1 MINEKLNQAVHILK
15 EKDIDVWITYVRET
29 ASTPDPVLDLIL
41 GTHVVWPSA
50 FILTK
55 AGEKI
60 AIVGSLDVQNVK
72 DHADYEVVGYVDSIR
87 PSLLKLLTR
96 INPLR
101 IALNFSQNDVMAD
114 GLSHGLYLNL
124 MEMLKETPFHSRLES
139 SESLVAALRGRKSET
154 EIENIKGA
162 IRETLSI
169 FDEVTRFVKAGLTE
183 FDVADFIRDLMKTR
197 NLEPAWD
204 PDQCPAVFT
213 GPDSAGAHAAPTG
226 RKIEPG
232 HIMNIDFGV
241 RFQDYVSDLQRTWY
255 FLQKDEVSPPEAVQ
269 KGFSVIHDAIQRA
282 AEYLVPGIEGWRVD
296 EVARKHII
304 EAGYSDFPHALGHQV
319 GRKAHDGSTLL
330 CPKWERYGNLPYS
343 KVEAGQVFTLE
354 PRLTVPGHGVATIE
368 EIVAVRDFE
377 TEFLS
382 DPQEE
387 LWVIEYGKK

>member
-1 MINEKLNQAVHILK
+1 MINEKLNQAVKILK
-15 EKDIDVWITYVRET
+15 EKDIDLWITYVRET
-29 ASTPDPVLDLIL
+29 ASTPDPILDLTL

-55 AGEKI
+55 QGEKI

-72 DHADYEVVGYVDSIR
+72 DHAEYEVVGYVDSIK
-87 PSLLKLLTR
+87 PGLLKLLDR
-96 INPLR
+96 INPQR
-101 IALNFSQNDVMAD
+101 IALNFSQSDCMAD
-114 GLSHGLYLNL
+114 GLSYGLYLNL
-124 MEMLKETPFHSRLES
+124 LDMLKGSPFETRLES
-139 SESLVAALRGRKSET
+139 SESVIAALRGRKSQT
-154 EIENIKGA
+154 EVEYIRGA
-162 IRETLSI
+162 IKETLSI
-169 FDEVTRFVKAGLTE
+169 FNEVSGFVKAGMTE
-183 FDVADFIRDLMKTR
+183 FDVAGFIRDVMKTR
-197 NLEPAWD
+197 NLEAAWD

-226 RKIEPG
+226 RRIEPG

-255 FLQKDEVSPPEAVQ
+255 FMRKDEVAPPESVQ
-269 KGFSVIHDAIQRA
+269 KGFRVIHDAIQQA

-296 EVARKHII
+296 EVARNHITG
-304 EAGYSDFPHALGHQV
+304 AGYADFPHALGHQV

-354 PRLTVPGHGVATIE
+354 PRLTVLGHGVATIE
-368 EIVAVRDFE
+368 EIVVVHEFE

-382 DPQEE
+382 EPQEE
-387 LWVIEYGKK
+387 LWVVEYGKK